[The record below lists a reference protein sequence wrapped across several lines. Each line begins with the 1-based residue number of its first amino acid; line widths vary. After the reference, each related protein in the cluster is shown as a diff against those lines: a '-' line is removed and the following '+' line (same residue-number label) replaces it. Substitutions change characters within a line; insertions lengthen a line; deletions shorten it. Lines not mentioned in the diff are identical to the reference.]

1 MTLKRVLLTA
11 VVLFVAV
18 VAYAAPPNSCDL
30 QGTWIGEVD
39 ESAGGGKWLATYHGR
54 TRTKGTVELQFLD
67 VSANLG
73 FSPFEA
79 ERFGPTKGVWE
90 RTGRRSYVY
99 TMVTY
104 GVDSLGNTYYSAE
117 NTGTVVLSED
127 CNSMTVD
134 ACFDYI
140 APDGTPF
147 FCFCG
152 ATATATRLELQ
163 EPCTPVE

>member
-1 MTLKRVLLTA
+1 MKRVLLIA
-11 VVLFVAV
+11 VLVFVGA

-30 QGTWIGEVD
+30 HGTWVGEVD

-54 TRTKGTVELQFLD
+54 TRTKGTLELQFLD

-73 FSPFEA
+73 PPFDA
-79 ERFGPTKGVWE
+79 ERFSPTKGVWE

-104 GVDSLGNTYYSAE
+104 GVDSLGYTYYSAE
-117 NTGTVVLSED
+117 NTGTIVLSED

-134 ACFDYI
+134 ACLEYI
-140 APDGTPF
+140 APNGTPF
-147 FCFCG
+147 FCVCG

-163 EPCTPVE
+163 EPCAPLQ